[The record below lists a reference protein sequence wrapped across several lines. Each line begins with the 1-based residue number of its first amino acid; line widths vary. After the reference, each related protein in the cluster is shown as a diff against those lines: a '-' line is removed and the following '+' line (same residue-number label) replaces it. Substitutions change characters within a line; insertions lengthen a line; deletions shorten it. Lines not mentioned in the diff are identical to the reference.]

1 MEVIDFKTLIKKGLV
16 KNYSLLRVNTTG
28 YPFVTVLNRANRA
41 SNLYFSKNSSQ
52 NVLDTFGEGADV
64 TEFLKTAQVVKTAN
78 ADGDVRYKLSSS
90 GDYKSNSSIADAFG
104 IELEEQEF
112 NLQEF
117 AAQFASPVAATAG
130 EVTTP

>member
-1 MEVIDFKTLIKKGLV
+1 MQVIDFRTLVQKGLV
-16 KNYSLLRVNTTG
+16 RNYSVLRVNASG
-28 YPFVTVLNRANRA
+28 YPFVTILNKANRA

-52 NVLDTFGEGADV
+52 NVLDTFGEESDI

-104 IELEEQEF
+104 VQLEEQDFDIE
-112 NLQEF
+112 EF
-117 AAQFASPVAATAG
+117 AKQFEQQTISA
-130 EVTTP
+130 

>member
-1 MEVIDFKTLIKKGLV
+1 MHVIDFRTLVQKGLV
-16 KNYSLLRVNTTG
+16 RNYSVLRVNASG
-28 YPFVTVLNRANRA
+28 YPFVTILNKANRA

-52 NVLDTFGEGADV
+52 NVLDTFGEESDI

-104 IELEEQEF
+104 VQLEEQDFDIE
-112 NLQEF
+112 EF
-117 AAQFASPVAATAG
+117 AKQFEQQTISA
-130 EVTTP
+130 